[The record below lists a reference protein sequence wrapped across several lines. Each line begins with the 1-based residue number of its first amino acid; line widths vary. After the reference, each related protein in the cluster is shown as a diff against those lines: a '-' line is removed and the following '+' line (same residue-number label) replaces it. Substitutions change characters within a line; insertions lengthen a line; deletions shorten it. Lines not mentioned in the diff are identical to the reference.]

1 DGVPPRTPGPE
12 TAPRARARAEL
23 QSRRSSRRRCG
34 ARLEDAS
41 PSARSVPTRTLL
53 QPGAPNPLRE
63 RTGARDAASQLAVW
77 FGDADPL
84 ELVESHVEPVAGKI
98 RSEEHTSELQ
108 SR

>member
-1 DGVPPRTPGPE
+1 M
-12 TAPRARARAEL
+12 
-23 QSRRSSRRRCG
+23 
-34 ARLEDAS
+34 
-41 PSARSVPTRTLL
+41 

-98 RSEEHTSELQ
+98 RLSYRFRSFEEGARYLVEQYAFCEISGRGIERMHLACSAFEPVEP
-108 SR
+108 SA